1 MSYAAVIG
9 AGSWGTTLAG
19 LLAGKNLDVTLWALE
34 QELAKKIEDTRENN
48 LYLPGVKL
56 PDNLKATSDFDKA
69 VNGARFVINV
79 VPTQYMR
86 SVLAGAPKLL
96 AKGAIIVSASK
107 GIERETFK
115 RPSEIIKEITGLES
129 VVLSGPSFAKEVA
142 AGAPTAVAVA
152 GSSKKDLLL
161 VQELMNTSFF
171 RVYTNSDV
179 TGVELGGALKN
190 VIAIAAGISDGLGLG
205 HNARAALI
213 TRGLAEMK
221 RLGAAMGANEQ
232 TFSGLSGIGDLVLT
246 CTANLSRNYSF
257 GLKLASGMSA
267 TEIAGSSRSVA
278 EGVETSRSA
287 YGLAGKHGVEL
298 PITEQVYR
306 VIFEGKSP
314 REAVTLLMTRTLKGE
329 FNAQ

>member
-9 AGSWGTTLAG
+9 AGSWGTTLAW
-19 LLAGKNLDVTLWALE
+19 LLAGKNIDVSLWARE
-34 QELAKKIEDTRENN
+34 PELAKQIEETRENG
-48 LYLPGVKL
+48 LFLPGVKL
-56 PDNLKATSDFDKA
+56 PDSLKATSDLDAA
-69 VNGARFVINV
+69 VRGARFVINV

-86 SVLAGAPKLL
+86 SVLAGISPLL
-96 AKGAIIVSASK
+96 SSEIIIISASK
-107 GIERETFK
+107 GIEIGTFK

-142 AGAPTAVAVA
+142 ANAPTAVAVA
-152 GSSKKDLLL
+152 GRSKQDLLL

-171 RVYTNSDV
+171 RVYTNADV

-257 GLKLASGMSA
+257 GSKLASGMSA
-267 TEIAGSSRSVA
+267 TEIAASSRSVA

-287 YGLAGKHGVEL
+287 YGLASRHGVEL
-298 PITEQVYR
+298 PIAEQVYK

-314 REAVTLLMTRTLKGE
+314 REAVSLLMTRTLKGE
-329 FNAQ
+329 FNA